1 MALDISRIFNDILG
15 QLTPFLE
22 KTNMQRERQ
31 AWLNN
36 MYQKDLEEAKG
47 RNAIELQKTSDTGT
61 LARQRLINQGA
72 SDVAGI
78 QGKSALGVADTNAG
92 AHIFGLREGRK
103 ADEYKADKELE
114 WRKGYNEAVVDAS
127 QGRVG
132 EKFVTEAVKNGMS
145 ADQVAKLKKKLFE
158 KSGEETGLDVNK
170 ITTNDVQTFNS
181 PNPTRASV
189 NGGKS
194 MSFAMDNPMGVKKIK
209 TSRDYLGF

>member
-1 MALDISRIFNDILG
+1 MALDINRIFNDIIN
-15 QLTPFLE
+15 QLTPFME
-22 KTNMQRERQ
+22 KANERKERQ

-36 MYQKDLEEAKG
+36 LYQKDIEDTKG
-47 RNAIELQKTSDTGT
+47 RNAIELQKTSDAGT
-61 LARQRLINQGA
+61 LARQSLVNQGA

-132 EKFVTEAVKNGMS
+132 EKFATEAIKNGMS
-145 ADQVAKLKKKLFE
+145 ADQVEKLKKRLFE
-158 KSGEETGLDVNK
+158 KPGEETSLDVNK

-181 PNPTRASV
+181 PNPTRAAL

-194 MSFAMDNPMGVKKIK
+194 MTFSMDNPMGIKKVK